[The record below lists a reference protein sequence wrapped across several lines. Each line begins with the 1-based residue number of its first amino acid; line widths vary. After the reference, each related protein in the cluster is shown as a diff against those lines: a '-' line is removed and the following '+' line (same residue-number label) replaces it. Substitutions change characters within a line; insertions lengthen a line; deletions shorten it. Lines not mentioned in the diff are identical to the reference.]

1 MNQLLKQFLQEAR
14 ENLNFID
21 QNLERLETANDELIN
36 AIFRAAHT
44 LKGDSGIVG
53 FLAIQEITHNAEDL
67 LDQYRDKKIEFR
79 PEMIDALYNA
89 FDEVMNLVEAAEIQG
104 DIVQADEEK
113 VKNIIKSLKI
123 IINDGDELIEV
134 EDIFS
139 LPYREVSKEQ
149 KEILLKSDFSFLIES
164 GITIPLDI
172 SINTEDDLKKKYLYA
187 IIFDIDADCMIFG
200 NDPIYALSLM
210 NNDVLNISTCITKEM
225 AHKNIDS
232 DDSDDGLKLNISLSV
247 FVYATYDTIQ
257 NALYNFLDDCLFLPL
272 DINTLLK
279 VDSGNDNELGVIDDI
294 VQNGKNLLKT
304 NKKTEFVQLI
314 QSSLG
319 LIGNESNHSLVLQR
333 LMDIIMI
340 SDEDGTNACIS
351 SLAKLQNN
359 LSKSNH
365 IEDIENKETLI
376 YEKKEKTIKID
387 INLKEE
393 IIIDILEQ
401 QLVQL
406 EVVSSA
412 GVLERVHSIVEKLE
426 PYLSHSL
433 EEHLSTKDD
442 YKEWIEKQLNSYK
455 TKKATK
461 EKASK
466 FVVKKNERK
475 IKPIEKQTRGSIVG
489 KTVKIEQESI
499 DYLMNLIGELLV
511 AKNSLP
517 YLADNS
523 INMDAKNIKRAILEK
538 YTNINRLTDELQDI
552 IMSMRMLPVSY
563 VFDRYPKLIRDISK
577 KLNKKVKLVVS
588 GGETKLDKNIIEMLA
603 DPLIHIIRNSLDHGI
618 ESKEDRIKLGKTE
631 EGYINL
637 NAYAQSDK
645 IVIEIVDDGAGI
657 NVERV
662 VKKVLEKGLLDAEDI
677 DKMSYNEQA
686 ELIFLVGLS
695 TNETITEFS
704 GRGVGMDVVKKSLD
718 TFNGQINL
726 QTKKN
731 KGTKILL
738 TIPASLAVTSLL
750 HILMNQTHYGIP
762 MDSVS
767 ETVKIKK
774 DDITY
779 LHNEPFVYI
788 NKDIVP
794 VLFIDQM
801 LNQDELDYDNIAVVV
816 LNIKGNLLAVVVNEL
831 LGQLE
836 VVQKPLEGILE
847 KHPLLSGTAL
857 LGNGQIIMSLDPLG
871 LLGSIE
877 SIKTKEDQSV
887 A

>member
-1 MNQLLKQFLQEAR
+1 LNQLLKQFLQEAR

-247 FVYATYDTIQ
+247 FVYSTYDTIQ

-455 TKKATK
+455 TKKVTK
-461 EKASK
+461 S
-466 FVVKKNERK
+466 
-475 IKPIEKQTRGSIVG
+475 
-489 KTVKIEQESI
+489 
-499 DYLMNLIGELLV
+499 
-511 AKNSLP
+511 
-517 YLADNS
+517 
-523 INMDAKNIKRAILEK
+523 
-538 YTNINRLTDELQDI
+538 
-552 IMSMRMLPVSY
+552 
-563 VFDRYPKLIRDISK
+563 
-577 KLNKKVKLVVS
+577 
-588 GGETKLDKNIIEMLA
+588 
-603 DPLIHIIRNSLDHGI
+603 H
-618 ESKEDRIKLGKTE
+618 
-631 EGYINL
+631 
-637 NAYAQSDK
+637 
-645 IVIEIVDDGAGI
+645 
-657 NVERV
+657 
-662 VKKVLEKGLLDAEDI
+662 
-677 DKMSYNEQA
+677 
-686 ELIFLVGLS
+686 
-695 TNETITEFS
+695 
-704 GRGVGMDVVKKSLD
+704 D
-718 TFNGQINL
+718 T
-726 QTKKN
+726 
-731 KGTKILL
+731 
-738 TIPASLAVTSLL
+738 
-750 HILMNQTHYGIP
+750 
-762 MDSVS
+762 
-767 ETVKIKK
+767 
-774 DDITY
+774 
-779 LHNEPFVYI
+779 
-788 NKDIVP
+788 
-794 VLFIDQM
+794 
-801 LNQDELDYDNIAVVV
+801 
-816 LNIKGNLLAVVVNEL
+816 
-831 LGQLE
+831 
-836 VVQKPLEGILE
+836 
-847 KHPLLSGTAL
+847 
-857 LGNGQIIMSLDPLG
+857 
-871 LLGSIE
+871 
-877 SIKTKEDQSV
+877 
-887 A
+887 